1 MSTRPHLHP
10 GLVLAVAAGGILGTT
25 ARATLTGAIGQV
37 GGWAL
42 GTLTENVVGSFLLGM
57 LLEALLR
64 AGPETPRARLVRL
77 ALGTGMMGGFTTFS
91 SFALEIE
98 RLLAGGEVGIAAG
111 YAGASLALGL
121 VACAVGMLLGARLRP
136 RTALR
141 RVLRREP
148 RR

>member
-10 GLVLAVAAGGILGTT
+10 GLVLAVAAGGVLGTT
-25 ARATLTGAIGQV
+25 ARAALTGAIGQV
-37 GGWAL
+37 GGWPL

-77 ALGTGMMGGFTTFS
+77 GLGTGVMGGFTTFS

-98 RLLAGGEVGIAAG
+98 RLLAGGELGIAAG

-121 VACAVGMLLGARLRP
+121 LACAAGLLLGARLRP
-136 RTALR
+136 RAALR
-141 RVLRREP
+141 RVLCRESQ
-148 RR
+148 R

>member
-1 MSTRPHLHP
+1 VSTRPHLHP
-10 GLVLAVAAGGILGTT
+10 GLVLAVAAGGVVGTT
-25 ARATLTGAIGQV
+25 ARATLTGAVGQV
-37 GGWAL
+37 GGWPL

-64 AGPETPRARLVRL
+64 AGQETPRARVVRL
-77 ALGTGMMGGFTTFS
+77 GLGTGVLGGFTTFS
-91 SFALEIE
+91 SFALEVE
-98 RLLAGGEVGIAAG
+98 RLLAGGEAGIAAG
-111 YAGASLALGL
+111 YAGASLVLGL
-121 VACAVGMLLGARLRP
+121 LACAGGIVLGARLRP

>member
-10 GLVLAVAAGGILGTT
+10 GLVLAVAAGGVVGTT
-25 ARATLTGAIGQV
+25 ARATLTGAVGQV
-37 GGWAL
+37 GGWPL

-64 AGPETPRARLVRL
+64 AGRETPRARLARL
-77 ALGTGMMGGFTTFS
+77 GLGTGVIGGFTTFS

-98 RLLAGGEVGIAAG
+98 RLLAGGDVGVAAG
-111 YAGASLALGL
+111 YAGASIALGL
-121 VACAVGMLLGARLRP
+121 LACAAGIVLGARMRP
-136 RTALR
+136 RAALR